1 MIPIAR
7 PIISE
12 SEKNNIQRVIDSG
25 MLASGNFVKEFEESF
40 AAYTDSNYGIATTSG
55 TTALHVALEA
65 AGIKEGDRVLTTPFT
80 FIASSNSILYCGA
93 TPVFADV
100 CPDSFN
106 IDPESIRRKLEEDP
120 DIKGLL
126 IVHLYGLPCEMEE
139 IKELVEEYNLVLI
152 EDCAQAHGA
161 EYSGKKAGTFGKTAA
176 YSFYPTKNMTTG
188 EGGIVL
194 TNDEKVMEKARMLIN
209 HGSQKRYYHQML
221 GYNYR
226 MTNLAAGIGLA
237 QLEKVEEFNT
247 KRRENAAF
255 LNEKLKDLDWLTVP
269 QAPANCKHVYH
280 QYTVKVKD
288 REGLISLLESEGVG
302 YGVYYPLPVYKQ
314 PLYCKM
320 GYQGVKLPVS
330 EELSET
336 VISLPV
342 HPALSKDDLETI
354 VRVVRS
360 YRG

>member
-1 MIPIAR
+1 MQMIPIAR

-12 SEKNNIQRVIDSG
+12 SEKNNIQQVMDSG
-25 MLASGNFVKEFEESF
+25 MLASGGFVKEFEEGF
-40 AAYTDSNYGIATTSG
+40 AAYTGSSYGIATTSG
-55 TTALHVALEA
+55 TTALHVALET
-65 AGIKEGDRVLTTPFT
+65 AGIREGDRVLTTPFT

-106 IDPESIRRKLEEDP
+106 IDPDSIRRKLEEDP
-120 DIKGLL
+120 GIKGLL

-139 IKELVEEYNLVLI
+139 IMELVEEYNLVLI

-209 HGSQKRYYHQML
+209 HGSQKRYYHQIL

-237 QLEKVEEFNT
+237 QLENLEEFN
-247 KRRENAAF
+247 
-255 LNEKLKDLDWLTVP
+255 
-269 QAPANCKHVYH
+269 
-280 QYTVKVKD
+280 VK
-288 REGLISLLESEGVG
+288 
-302 YGVYYPLPVYKQ
+302 
-314 PLYCKM
+314 
-320 GYQGVKLPVS
+320 
-330 EELSET
+330 
-336 VISLPV
+336 
-342 HPALSKDDLETI
+342 
-354 VRVVRS
+354 
-360 YRG
+360 